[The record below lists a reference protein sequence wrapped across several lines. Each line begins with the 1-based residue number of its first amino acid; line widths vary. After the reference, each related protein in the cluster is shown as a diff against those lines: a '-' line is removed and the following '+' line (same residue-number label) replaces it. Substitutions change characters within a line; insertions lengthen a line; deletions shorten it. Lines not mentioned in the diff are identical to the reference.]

1 MQLQYVPSKLLMEM
15 VGDLYRNYQGYPN
28 KNHTGQI

>member
-1 MQLQYVPSKLLMEM
+1 MQLYCVPLDLLMEM